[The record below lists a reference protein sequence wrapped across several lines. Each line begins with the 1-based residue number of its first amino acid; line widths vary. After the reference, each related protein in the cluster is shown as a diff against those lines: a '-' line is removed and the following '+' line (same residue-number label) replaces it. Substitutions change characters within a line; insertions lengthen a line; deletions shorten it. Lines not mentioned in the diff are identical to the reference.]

1 MAKLVI
7 QNQGMTGR
15 ACELHTDRTTIGRV
29 EDNTFQIADPSVS
42 SHHCEVH
49 LRGSDIFIRD
59 LNSTNGSFINNEKI
73 TEKILK
79 LGEILRLGQVEL
91 KLEPDGA
98 PSIGTSPT
106 SGGTSG
112 TSSAPVGSTPA
123 PVPPPPAKKQVDAT
137 MLMPRGVSLEE
148 LETGTRKTGFD
159 KTFSKKTNKV
169 NRWFIIGGIVFAIVI
184 VGLLIYVFSQ
194 VTPSK

>member
-29 EDNTFQIADPSVS
+29 EDNTFQIADASVS

-73 TEKILK
+73 MEQVLK
-79 LGEILRLGQVEL
+79 PGQTLRLGQVEL
-91 KLEPDGA
+91 KLEAEGMTSASP
-98 PSIGTSPT
+98 GTSAT
-106 SGGTSG
+106 TMAAASGAAS
-112 TSSAPVGSTPA
+112 P
-123 PVPPPPAKKQVDAT
+123 KKQVDAT
-137 MLMPRGVSLEE
+137 MLIPRGVSLEE
-148 LETGTRKTGFD
+148 LETGARKTGFD

-169 NRWFIIGGIVFAIVI
+169 NRWFLIAGIVF
-184 VGLLIYVFSQ
+184 GLLILGLLYYVFAQ
-194 VTPSK
+194 VGHR

>member
-59 LNSTNGSFINNEKI
+59 LNSTNGSFINGNKI
-73 TEKILK
+73 EESILK
-79 LGEILRLGQVEL
+79 PGQVLRLGQVEL
-91 KLEPDGA
+91 KLEVEGA
-98 PSIGTSPT
+98 APT
-106 SGGTSG
+106 
-112 TSSAPVGSTPA
+112 APAPGSTPA
-123 PVPPPPAKKQVDAT
+123 PMKKPVDAT
-137 MLMPRGVSLEE
+137 MLMPRGVSMDQLEKSGE
-148 LETGTRKTGFD
+148 RTPGFD
-159 KTFSKKTNKV
+159 KTFSPKTNKV
-169 NRWFIIGGIVFAIVI
+169 NKVFIIVGVVVVIVI
-184 VGLLIYVFSQ
+184 VALLIFAFGKVNPGQ
-194 VTPSK
+194 

>member
-59 LNSTNGSFINNEKI
+59 LNSTNGSFID
-73 TEKILK
+73 
-79 LGEILRLGQVEL
+79 GEQNRGKRPQAR
-91 KLEPDGA
+91 PD
-98 PSIGTSPT
+98 
-106 SGGTSG
+106 
-112 TSSAPVGSTPA
+112 PA
-123 PVPPPPAKKQVDAT
+123 PRP
-137 MLMPRGVSLEE
+137 
-148 LETGTRKTGFD
+148 
-159 KTFSKKTNKV
+159 
-169 NRWFIIGGIVFAIVI
+169 GGIEAGSGRRGARGPRAGVRRRHR
-184 VGLLIYVFSQ
+184 
-194 VTPSK
+194 

>member
-59 LNSTNGSFINNEKI
+59 LNSTNGSFINGNKI
-73 TEKILK
+73 EESILK
-79 LGEILRLGQVEL
+79 PGQVLRLGQVEL
-91 KLEPDGA
+91 KLEVEGA
-98 PSIGTSPT
+98 APT
-106 SGGTSG
+106 
-112 TSSAPVGSTPA
+112 APAPGSTPA
-123 PVPPPPAKKQVDAT
+123 PMKKPVDAT
-137 MLMPRGVSLEE
+137 MLMPRGVSLDQ
-148 LETGTRKTGFD
+148 LEKSGERPPGFD

-169 NRWFIIGGIVFAIVI
+169 NKFFIIGGIVVIIVI
-184 VGLLIYVFSQ
+184 IALLIFAFGKVNPGQ
-194 VTPSK
+194 

>member
-49 LRGSDIFIRD
+49 LRGSEILIRD
-59 LNSTNGSFINNEKI
+59 LNSTNGSFINGNKI
-73 TEKILK
+73 EESVLK
-79 LGEILRLGQVEL
+79 PGQILRLGQVEL
-91 KLEPDGA
+91 KLEAEGA
-98 PSIGTSPT
+98 VETSP
-106 SGGTSG
+106 
-112 TSSAPVGSTPA
+112 SAPA
-123 PVPPPPAKKQVDAT
+123 AAPAKKQVDAT
-137 MLMPRGVSLEE
+137 MLMPRGVSLDQ
-148 LETGTRKTGFD
+148 LEKGGRPPGFD

-169 NRWFIIGGIVFAIVI
+169 NKFFVIGAIVVALVI
-184 VGLLIYVFSQ
+184 VVLLFMVYKQ
-194 VTPSK
+194 VSPPGR

>member
-15 ACELHTDRTTIGRV
+15 ACELQTDRTTIGRV

-59 LNSTNGSFINNEKI
+59 LNSTNGTYINNDKI
-73 TEKILK
+73 TEQVLK
-79 LGEILRLGQVEL
+79 PGQVLRLGQVEL
-91 KLEPDGA
+91 KLEVEGA
-98 PSIGTSPT
+98 MPT
-106 SGGTSG
+106 
-112 TSSAPVGSTPA
+112 APAPGSTPA
-123 PVPPPPAKKQVDAT
+123 PVKKQVEAT
-137 MLMPRGVSLEE
+137 MMMPRGVSLDQ
-148 LETGTRKTGFD
+148 LEKSGERPPGFD

-169 NRWFIIGGIVFAIVI
+169 NKVFIIVGILVAVVI
-184 VGLLIYVFSQ
+184 IGLLVFLFGKVNPGQ
-194 VTPSK
+194 